1 MCACVCVRQRKG
13 KQAAGPSPRRSGPLI
28 KSEGQTGG
36 LTPPPPPSSP
46 PFLPPPYASQAS
58 GYSGAVGGRVREAGR
73 EGMGR
78 RMGESRGA
86 GLSVWL
92 PVETVNLGS
101 AVRPERLTG
110 G

>member
-1 MCACVCVRQRKG
+1 M
-13 KQAAGPSPRRSGPLI
+13 
-28 KSEGQTGG
+28 
-36 LTPPPPPSSP
+36 
-46 PFLPPPYASQAS
+46 
-58 GYSGAVGGRVREAGR
+58 REAGR